1 VACHACIRPAFP
13 AAGAAGDGHTEEIL
27 ILQIVL
33 ALAFTSWGGLA
44 LWVRKPGGPVAG
56 RVLLALWL
64 AAACFF
70 VAGFFMPQWP
80 ALRPSSAGLYLC
92 AVVLMLAWWV
102 SVRPSND
109 RDWIPDVACQTQGTV
124 DGDLVTLEN
133 VRNFHWRSADD
144 FDARWET
151 RIYDL
156 RRLQSTDLVLS
167 YWMHPGIAHALVSF
181 GFEEHRYVVFSV
193 EIRRKKG
200 DKFSTLGGFFR
211 QYELSVVA
219 ADERDILLVRTNMR
233 GEDSYI
239 YRVPMPPEAM
249 KSLFLAYVRR
259 ANRLVGQPRFY
270 NTITANCTTI
280 IFKMMNRIV
289 PGLPLD
295 YRLVAS
301 GYLPEYLYDLGA
313 LQGAASVAEYRSR
326 GRYTGRAL
334 AEGDTAGFSAAIR
347 RGVPGIEPQQAAGA
361 AVPQLGA
368 A

>member
-1 VACHACIRPAFP
+1 LATLPT
-13 AAGAAGDGHTEEIL
+13 AAAPGDAHTEGIL

-33 ALAFTSWGGLA
+33 ALAFTVWAGLA
-44 LWVRKPGGPVAG
+44 LWVRKPGGLVVG
-56 RVLLALWL
+56 RALLVLWL

-70 VAGFFMPQWP
+70 LVGFFLPQWP
-80 ALRPSSAGLYLC
+80 TARPLSASLYLG
-92 AVVLMLAWWV
+92 AVVLVLAWWAA
-102 SVRPSND
+102 VRPSND

-144 FDARWET
+144 FDVRWET
-151 RIYDL
+151 RAYDL
-156 RRLQSTDLVLS
+156 RRLQSTDLILS

-181 GFEEHRYVVFSV
+181 GFGEDRYVVFSV

-200 DKFSTLGGFFR
+200 DAFSTLGGFFR

-239 YRVPMPPEAM
+239 YRVPMAPEAM
-249 KSLFLAYVRR
+249 RSLFLAYVRR
-259 ANRLVGQPRFY
+259 ANRLVDKPRFY

-295 YRLVAS
+295 YRLVAC

-313 LQGAASVAEYRSR
+313 LRGADSVAEYRSR
-326 GRYTGRAL
+326 GRYTDRAL

-347 RGVPGIEPQQAAGA
+347 RGVPGIEPRQAAA
-361 AVPQLGA
+361 EPARPA
-368 A
+368 SA

>member
-1 VACHACIRPAFP
+1 M
-13 AAGAAGDGHTEEIL
+13 

-33 ALAFTSWGGLA
+33 AVGFALWAGLA
-44 LWVRKPGGPVAG
+44 LWVRKPGGLVVG
-56 RVLLALWL
+56 RALLVLWL
-64 AAACFF
+64 VVACFF
-70 VAGFFMPQWP
+70 LAGFFLPWP
-80 ALRPSSAGLYLC
+80 AARPASAGLFLC
-92 AVVLMLAWWV
+92 AVVLVLVWWAA
-102 SVRPSND
+102 VRPSND
-109 RDWIPDVACQTQGTV
+109 RDWIADVAQQTQGMV

-151 RIYDL
+151 RVYDL
-156 RRLQSTDLVLS
+156 RGLQSTDLILS

-181 GFEEHRYVVFSV
+181 GFGEDRYVVFSV

-249 KSLFLAYVRR
+249 RSLFLAYVRR
-259 ANRLVGQPRFY
+259 ANRLVNRPRFY

-313 LQGAASVAEYRSR
+313 LEGAGSVAEYRSR
-326 GRYTGRAL
+326 GRYTERAL
-334 AEGDTAGFSAAIR
+334 AEGDTPGFSAAIR
-347 RGVPGIEPQQAAGA
+347 RGVPGIALQEGCTEPARPGGA
-361 AVPQLGA
+361 Q
-368 A
+368 